1 MPSFRGLFSVVPAL
15 ALSFVLCDV
24 ARAETSAADKA
35 AARQV
40 ATEGIQ
46 LFKAEKYSEALDRM
60 RRAQALY
67 DAPVHLLYIARAEAK
82 LGLLVEASEHYRQLD
97 RYTLPANP
105 PEAWSAAVEDG
116 RKELAS
122 VEPRIPKLRVMT
134 EPQVSD
140 AGLRID
146 GADVSSAAVG
156 IPRPINP
163 GKHRVELATPGQP
176 WSAADVDVAEGTT
189 RDVVFKVQPGAAAA
203 PQATTGVVA
212 TAGEGGAEPGAP
224 KPEPFVGFLGGL
236 RLGLAVPMGTVFQL
250 ANGREVRMSDVAT
263 PGGGIEFHAGVRLGK
278 YFTPLFFLAGHA
290 LSHPDRY
297 DVAGLGDATA
307 VELKSAAG
315 GTFGIGVLVGT
326 PPGKIGAFGEFGIGL
341 VDYLSISFKNAGLN
355 GGDCKVEAT
364 GAQLRF
370 GGGAIIPV
378 TKWLQL
384 TPVANLALGQFT
396 KTSAAGCSDAVSTV
410 LKSEVPDGDQ
420 RTHGM
425 IFLGVGGDVVVGG
438 RR

>member
-1 MPSFRGLFSVVPAL
+1 MPSFRGLFAVVPAV
-15 ALSFVLCDV
+15 ALSLLCNV
-24 ARAETSAADKA
+24 ALAETSAADKA

-46 LFKAEKYSEALDRM
+46 LFKAEKYAEALDRM

-97 RYTLPANP
+97 HYTLPANP

-116 RKELAS
+116 QKELAS

-134 EPQVSD
+134 EPPVSD

-176 WSAADVDVAEGTT
+176 WSAADVDVAEGST

-212 TAGEGGAEPGAP
+212 TTGGEAGGAP
-224 KPEPFVGFLGGL
+224 KEEPFVGFLGGL
-236 RLGLAVPMGTVFQL
+236 RLGLAVPIGKVFKL
-250 ANGREVRMSDVAT
+250 GNGREVQMNDVAG
-263 PGGGIEFHAGVRLGK
+263 PGGGLEFHAGIRLGK
-278 YFTPLFFLAGHA
+278 YFTPIFFLAGHT

-297 DVAGLGDATA
+297 DVTGVSDAIG

-315 GTFGIGVLVGT
+315 GTFGIGVLFGT

-341 VDYLSISFKNAGLN
+341 VDYLSISFKNPGLN
-355 GGDCKVEAT
+355 AVGDCKIDAT
-364 GAQLRF
+364 GASLRF
-370 GGGAIIPV
+370 GGGAIIPA
-378 TKWLQL
+378 TKWLNV
-384 TPVANLALGQFT
+384 TPVAYLSLGQFT
-396 KTSAAGCSDAVSTV
+396 KTSTGNCVEEVSSQ
-410 LKSEVPDGDQ
+410 LSKDIDEGNQ
-420 RTHGM
+420 RAHGM